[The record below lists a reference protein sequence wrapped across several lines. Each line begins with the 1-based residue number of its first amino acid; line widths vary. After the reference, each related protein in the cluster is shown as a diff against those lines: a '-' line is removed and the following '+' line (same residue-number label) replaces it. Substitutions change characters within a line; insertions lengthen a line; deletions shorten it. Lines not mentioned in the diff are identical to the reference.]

1 MGDDRA
7 VLSRVLGRTDVIA
20 IGFGTII
27 GWSWMVMSASWITGA
42 GFLGAIMAFLVG
54 GAVILMIGFMYGELT
69 AAMPFAGGEFVFANR
84 AFGRRM
90 AFVTG
95 WIMVLAYIG
104 VAAWEGIALATAL
117 DSILPIPRI
126 LFLWEISG
134 YNVHLSWAIVGA
146 AGALAVTLLNLFG
159 IRPAVLF
166 QVMATAAIFVVVLV
180 LFFGGI
186 SLGDTENIGE
196 LFTGA
201 RGFLSVLFL
210 IPAMIIGFDVIP
222 QSAEEMNI
230 EPKEIG
236 RMISVCIIMGILW
249 YCILIVG
256 VGLAAPVEIRTS
268 STVPTA
274 DIAGYLFG
282 NEVFVTVFVIGGILG
297 IFTTWNG
304 FFMGATRL
312 IYAMGRAGAMPSIF
326 GRLSSKNRI
335 PWVAVLFVGFLCMAA
350 PFLGK
355 NALIW
360 LVDTSSVCALAAYAL
375 VAMAFVAI
383 RRKEP
388 ELDRPFRV
396 RGGAAFPFIIVA
408 FALCYC
414 VADLVFILL
423 EPAQTPEI
431 IILAVWVVLGLL
443 FSLACRGGESNE
455 G

>member
-95 WIMVLAYIG
+95 WIMVLAYLG

-274 DIAGYLFG
+274 DIAGYLF
-282 NEVFVTVFVIGGILG
+282 
-297 IFTTWNG
+297 
-304 FFMGATRL
+304 
-312 IYAMGRAGAMPSIF
+312 
-326 GRLSSKNRI
+326 
-335 PWVAVLFVGFLCMAA
+335 
-350 PFLGK
+350 
-355 NALIW
+355 
-360 LVDTSSVCALAAYAL
+360 
-375 VAMAFVAI
+375 
-383 RRKEP
+383 
-388 ELDRPFRV
+388 
-396 RGGAAFPFIIVA
+396 
-408 FALCYC
+408 
-414 VADLVFILL
+414 
-423 EPAQTPEI
+423 
-431 IILAVWVVLGLL
+431 
-443 FSLACRGGESNE
+443 
-455 G
+455 